1 MSQWKCQSRF
11 FSYIEGH
18 PAFFSR
24 TSVNPSPLSFDDESL
39 LLATG
44 TLQRLSA
51 RLSKTHPLFRRLKE
65 ILEFTKEIQSC
76 SATMQSDQLFEKLQP
91 LRAWLFWMPVALIW
105 QTSGNEIDS
114 SEMILLAQLYT
125 IALAIDSSIPEL
137 GGAALGSLTVGPT
150 RQIDNK
156 IRYSHNSG
164 GSSAMDSS
172 DLDEMMQFSRLLI
185 ARCRLEDP
193 PGQDSRP
200 TQIRVPHS
208 PYGFQNLAIG
218 SQPSTPSFVPGTP
231 GGLSPGTPGFSG
243 TFPAVASHSL
253 EDLSVPVS
261 PFLRYSSPTSR
272 PHSQLLEGSPRL
284 SEASLENPS
293 NSAFSVKGESPAY
306 SPRYLDDE
314 PVFSFGGN
322 SPGYSPGYS
331 GGFVA
336 PTLWA

>member
-1 MSQWKCQSRF
+1 MN
-11 FSYIEGH
+11 H
-18 PAFFSR
+18 
-24 TSVNPSPLSFDDESL
+24 SPLSFDDESL

-105 QTSGNEIDS
+105 QASGNEIDS

-156 IRYSHNSG
+156 IHNSR
-164 GSSAMDSS
+164 GSSAMCSS

-185 ARCRLEDP
+185 ARCRLEDR

-200 TQIRVPHS
+200 SQTRVPHS

-218 SQPSTPSFVPGTP
+218 SQPSTPSFAPGTP
-231 GGLSPGTPGFSG
+231 VGLSPVTSGFSG

-253 EDLSVPVS
+253 EDLSAPVS

-272 PHSQLLEGSPRL
+272 PHSQLLEASPRV